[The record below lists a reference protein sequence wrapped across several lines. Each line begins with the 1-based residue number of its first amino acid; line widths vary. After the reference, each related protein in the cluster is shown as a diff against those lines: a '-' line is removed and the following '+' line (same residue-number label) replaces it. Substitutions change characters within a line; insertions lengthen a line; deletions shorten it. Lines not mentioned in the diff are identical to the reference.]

1 MKDNFTASLKFVL
14 QDEGGNDDDPADAGG
29 RTSRGITQREY
40 NAWCQLHNSP
50 AGDVW
55 QATDATVAAIYYQQY
70 WLPYCDALPKGEDYI
85 AFDMFV
91 NMGQRQGIILLQR
104 GLGVTA
110 DGALGVVTMAAA
122 QAANVKDLIG
132 KVSDLKVAFYKEIE
146 REHPQDVKF
155 DRGWMNR
162 VANVKARALGMLE

>member
-1 MKDNFTASLKFVL
+1 MKEDFAQALKFVL

-50 AGDVW
+50 SGDVW
-55 QATDATVAAIYYQQY
+55 VATDATVAAIYYQQY
-70 WLPYCDALPKGEDYI
+70 WLPYCDSLPKGTDYFT
-85 AFDMFV
+85 FDMNV
-91 NMGQRQGIILLQR
+91 NMGSRQGTILLQR
-104 GLGVTA
+104 GLGVA
-110 DGALGVVTMAAA
+110 DDGFLGVVTMAAA
-122 QAANVKDLIG
+122 QKANVKDLIG

-155 DRGWMNR
+155 DKGWMNR
-162 VANVKARALGMLE
+162 VVNVKARALGML

>member
-1 MKDNFTASLKFVL
+1 MRDSFTAALTFVL

-40 NAWCQLHNSP
+40 NAWCQLHGSP

-55 QATDATVAAIYYQQY
+55 KASDATVAAIYFQQY
-70 WLPYCDALPKGEDYI
+70 WQPYCDALPKGTDYLS
-85 AFDMFV
+85 FDANVLEGPVQSIKF
-91 NMGQRQGIILLQR
+91 LQEA
-104 GLGVTA
+104 LGVA
-110 DGALGVVTMAAA
+110 VDGHLGVVTMAAA
-122 QAANVKDLIG
+122 QAANAKDLIG

-162 VANVKARALGMLE
+162 VTNVKARALGMLQ